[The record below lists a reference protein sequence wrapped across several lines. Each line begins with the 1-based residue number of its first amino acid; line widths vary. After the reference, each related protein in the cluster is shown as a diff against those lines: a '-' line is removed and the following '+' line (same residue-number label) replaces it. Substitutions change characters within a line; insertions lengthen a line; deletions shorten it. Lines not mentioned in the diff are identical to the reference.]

1 MTATEFTTAAKL
13 CLSFALPS
21 VVSAIIGPYCC
32 YNVSFL
38 IKVIVY
44 NQLGAYSLILFVQG
58 NVGLRRPNRR
68 EDWCMPLAAA
78 PHSHH
83 PHTITLTTIGLVSIH
98 SFFYCKYRICV
109 IVCCQR
115 RNDRCFLRIG

>member
-38 IKVIVY
+38 IKVY

-68 EDWCMPLAAA
+68 EDW
-78 PHSHH
+78 
-83 PHTITLTTIGLVSIH
+83 
-98 SFFYCKYRICV
+98 
-109 IVCCQR
+109 
-115 RNDRCFLRIG
+115 